1 MKSQIVIAALLS
13 ALSVPA
19 FAGHAAAQAAKEM
32 VPLADGGTLYIFK
45 DGKMAQ
51 ESRFGRAVY
60 LNVGASVC
68 RRRMGATSRSPAM
81 KSLASGRCYK
91 KSTADDAADVRCLS
105 KLLHSVT
112 ETRAPIGRARAW
124 DASRATTSA
133 QGASFCDVK
142 RINFPEMDP
151 ASPSTVIRPRDIWR
165 E

>member
-60 LNVGASVC
+60 LNVGASVSTKDGRNIAITSNDIC
-68 RRRMGATSRSPAM
+68 RA
-81 KSLASGRCYK
+81 
-91 KSTADDAADVRCLS
+91 
-105 KLLHSVT
+105 
-112 ETRAPIGRARAW
+112 
-124 DASRATTSA
+124 
-133 QGASFCDVK
+133 
-142 RINFPEMDP
+142 P

-165 E
+165 EWRCVSRWT

>member
-1 MKSQIVIAALLS
+1 
-13 ALSVPA
+13 
-19 FAGHAAAQAAKEM
+19 
-32 VPLADGGTLYIFK
+32 
-45 DGKMAQ
+45 MAQ

-60 LNVGASVC
+60 LNVGASVSTKDG
-68 RRRMGATSRSPAM
+68 RNIAITSNEVARLG
-81 KSLASGRCYK
+81 SLLQ
-91 KSTADDAADVRCLS
+91 KSTADDAAGVRCFS

-112 ETRAPIGRARAW
+112 ETRAPIGRARW

>member
-32 VPLADGGTLYIFK
+32 VPLADGERCTS
-45 DGKMAQ
+45 
-51 ESRFGRAVY
+51 SRTERWHRKAAS
-60 LNVGASVC
+60 GAPSISMSELRC

-91 KSTADDAADVRCLS
+91 KSTADDAAGVRCFS